1 MWVHA
6 ITSRWCYR
14 RPEVSHKQLIAI
26 SHGRYEGHCVPKS
39 NIAHNHGS
47 AIKALPAATGLR
59 EVYSFVQALIVSKC

>member
-14 RPEVSHKQLIAI
+14 RLEVSHKQLIAI
-26 SHGRYEGHCVPKS
+26 SHGRYEGHCVPKLY
-39 NIAHNHGS
+39 HPHHGS